1 MRKVEQ
7 TFGERLKQLR
17 KKSGLTTTEVAK
29 TCRVAESTY
38 REWEYGRDIR
48 GTKAYS
54 ALAMAFG
61 VGLAELMM
69 GEKGMSSSIDDDLKG
84 IEEIIKTIRLK
95 L

>member
-1 MRKVEQ
+1 MRKAEQ

-17 KKSGLTTTEVAK
+17 KKSGLTTIEIAK
-29 TCRVAESTY
+29 ICRVAESTY

-61 VGLAELMM
+61 VGLTELMM
-69 GEKGMSSSIDDDLKG
+69 GEKGTSSSIDDDLKG
-84 IEEIIKTIRLK
+84 IEDIIKTIRLK